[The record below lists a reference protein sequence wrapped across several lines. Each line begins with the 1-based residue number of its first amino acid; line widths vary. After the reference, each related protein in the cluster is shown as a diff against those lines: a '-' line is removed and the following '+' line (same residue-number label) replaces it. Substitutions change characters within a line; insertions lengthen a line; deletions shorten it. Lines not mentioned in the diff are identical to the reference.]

1 MKQGKALSEVLAELQ
16 RQNKMKLDYVA
27 PAQAF
32 HLEDDGKTFTLKH
45 NDGTRK
51 AFNTTDL
58 FHRQI
63 GSTLEIPAK
72 YYDAMRKKKPE
83 LLARNVNA
91 WFGDREQSYMIR
103 SLGYYSES
111 YEKTADAVAATV
123 AATTDVADVIDV
135 EIVGAEKEIIT
146 DEGNKSKS
154 NVIGVARALLS
165 DRYRRIDNTEIA
177 TAVLP
182 LFAGQEGMEVVSSAL
197 TPQRLFLKVVNHRL
211 EQEVV
216 PGDIVQ
222 AGVVISNSEVGLGA
236 VSVQPLVY
244 RLVCSNGLI
253 TNDFGER
260 RTHIGRTLETVE
272 DTFHIYSTDT
282 LEAENKAFMLKL
294 RDATLSAIE
303 ETRFAMIV
311 GKLRD
316 STEAKITGH
325 VQDVVELT
333 SKTYGLNQGE
343 QESILDYLVAG
354 GNLSL
359 YGLSNAVTRA
369 SQDVELYDRA
379 TELESI
385 GWQVATMPPRQW
397 HEFNSV

>member
-27 PAQAF
+27 PTQAF
-32 HLEDDGKTFTLKH
+32 HLEDDGKTFILKH

-72 YYDAMRKKKPE
+72 YYDTMRKKKPE

-103 SLGYYSES
+103 SLGYCSEN
-111 YEKTADAVAATV
+111 DATDKAIAT
-123 AATTDVADVIDV
+123 DADVLDA
-135 EIVGAEKEIIT
+135 EIVGTENTKT
-146 DEGNKSKS
+146 TS
-154 NVIGVARALLS
+154 NTIGVARALLS
-165 DRYRRIDNTEIA
+165 DRYRRIDNMEIA
-177 TAVLP
+177 EAVLP
-182 LFAGQEGMEVVSSAL
+182 LFAGQEGIEVASSAV
-197 TPQRLFLKVVNHRL
+197 TSQRLYLKVVNHRL

-294 RDATLSAIE
+294 RDATLAAIE

-311 GKLRD
+311 GKLRE

-354 GNLSL
+354 GDLSL

-369 SQDVELYDRA
+369 SQDIESYDRA
-379 TELESI
+379 TALENI
-385 GWQVATMPPRQW
+385 GWQVVTMSPKQW
-397 HEFNSV
+397 HEFNRC